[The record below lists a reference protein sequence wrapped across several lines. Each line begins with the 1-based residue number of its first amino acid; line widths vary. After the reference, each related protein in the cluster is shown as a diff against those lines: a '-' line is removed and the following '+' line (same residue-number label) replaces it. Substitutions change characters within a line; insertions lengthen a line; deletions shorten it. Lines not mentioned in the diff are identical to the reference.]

1 MRAPTPEV
9 KAKEDAILYTTLADV
24 AIILVT
30 FLFAV
35 VTLSLTLIGETLR
48 MTLMMGDVYT
58 FFVLRAVHRDRLRTY
73 RFGIGKVEQ
82 LCNLAIGAALVVGG
96 FWVAHRVF
104 DTLLFGQDAA
114 SPLGLAMAAVV
125 NAVNTLIN
133 VLGWF
138 AMRVAARNDD
148 SPIYK
153 AQLRSRVVSVVASLI
168 VQTTLTVA
176 VLVKDPVVSIWLDGL
191 GATFV
196 AWIMISIGLRMM
208 WESTP
213 DLLDRAV
220 PDRVSEQI
228 QGLLA
233 TAGLKPEEPVRIR
246 TRRSGSVTQVEL
258 TLAPV
263 HCLSLAEFQE
273 RIGRVH
279 RMFERHIPEAE
290 LIVVVDA
297 GGR

>member
-1 MRAPTPEV
+1 
-9 KAKEDAILYTTLADV
+9 
-24 AIILVT
+24 
-30 FLFAV
+30 
-35 VTLSLTLIGETLR
+35 
-48 MTLMMGDVYT
+48 
-58 FFVLRAVHRDRLRTY
+58 
-73 RFGIGKVEQ
+73 
-82 LCNLAIGAALVVGG
+82 
-96 FWVAHRVF
+96 
-104 DTLLFGQDAA
+104 
-114 SPLGLAMAAVV
+114 
-125 NAVNTLIN
+125 
-133 VLGWF
+133 
-138 AMRVAARNDD
+138 
-148 SPIYK
+148 
-153 AQLRSRVVSVVASLI
+153 VVASLI